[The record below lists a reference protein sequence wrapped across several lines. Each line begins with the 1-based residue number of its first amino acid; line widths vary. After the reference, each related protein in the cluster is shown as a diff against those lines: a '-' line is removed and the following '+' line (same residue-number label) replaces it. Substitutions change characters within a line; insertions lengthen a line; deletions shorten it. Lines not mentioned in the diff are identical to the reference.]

1 MKQIAAIHDL
11 LFRMDPG
18 PGGYYDELGDVR
30 NRPHLVISDDGDP
43 DPDFR
48 HTPMVGCDYPDLLQ
62 DRAPAAWKHWVGA
75 LYDAPIKMRYSEL
88 KKGASYRMRVVYSGD
103 APHIK
108 LRLMA
113 NDSVEIHPFILRA
126 WPPAPQEF
134 SIPPQATANGEL
146 TLTWT
151 REPGIGGNGRGCQV
165 AEVWLIP
172 NAATEPAQHDN

>member
-11 LFRMDPG
+11 LFRTDPG

-30 NRPHLVISDDGDP
+30 NRPHLVIPDEKEP

-48 HTPMVGCDYPDLLQ
+48 RTPMVGCSYPDLLQ
-62 DRAPAAWKHWVGA
+62 DRGPKAWKHWAGA
-75 LYDAPIKMRYSEL
+75 LYDAPLKMRYTGL
-88 KKGASYRMRVVYSGD
+88 RNANGYKVRVVYSGD
-103 APHIK
+103 TSRIK
-108 LRLMA
+108 IRLVA
-113 NDSVEIHPFILRA
+113 NDSVEIHPLIQRS

-134 SIPPQATANGEL
+134 PIPAQATANGDL

-172 NAATEPAQHDN
+172 NPETEQAQA